1 MKYLKDSNNQIFA
14 FESDG
19 SQDDFIGKNLTPIT
33 KAQAD
38 TIIAANQPAPTQVK
52 VITRRQ
58 GRLALRRA
66 NKLLIVESA
75 INNIADDDARIDAQI
90 EYEADTW
97 ELDNPFLQSMWNQL
111 GGTESELNNL
121 FTLAKTL

>member
-1 MKYLKDSNNQIFA
+1 MKYYKDNNDKIYA

-19 SQDDFIGKNLTPIT
+19 SQDEFIPSGLVTIT
-33 KAQAD
+33 KQQAD
-38 TIIAANQPAPTQVK
+38 AIIAANQPPAPQVTT
-52 VITRRQ
+52 ITRRQ

-97 ELDNPFLQSMWNQL
+97 ELGNPFLQSMWNQL
-111 GGTESELNNL
+111 GGTESELNSL